1 LFNASLTT
9 GITDVNADRSNSNV
23 TITGLE
29 AGAAVGMIG
38 NAAVVN
44 GIVSFAYATATSAQI
59 INISG
64 GTLKTGVANITA
76 TASAG
81 VTTAT
86 INSTGAANKVDAILL
101 DSAGANTITSLTINA
116 TTGLTAN
123 LTANNYAATGAITI
137 TGAGAVDLSGVA
149 VNVKTIDASANS
161 GGVTIA
167 AGTNTTSVKGSSGND
182 TITSAAV
189 AATATLDGGAGT
201 DTLVINAATDL
212 DTVAE
217 AAKYSNFETL
227 QTATSFDHSLL
238 SGITALNVTATAGA
252 TAFTNM
258 TVAQAADVTI
268 SGAINAAGITF
279 GLASALGT
287 TDVLTAKI
295 GNAATAAGTSVDADS
310 ITANGIETFN
320 FEAVHGASATAGAQK
335 TAVIADFTANVVTAI
350 NLTGSSFDLEDLA
363 TTKAVTIDGTAL
375 TGNGAATNVGLKV
388 AGSAVALSTI
398 KGSEV
403 VDQFTIGA
411 VGSTYQ
417 GNGGKDTFTS
427 TTEAIL
433 AGSVAIDGGAGA
445 DTLTMSATGA
455 TTTGTTTIG
464 DTTWSKMSAIETVN
478 LSGVYAGDLVWT
490 LGGFANALAT
500 SNGGVLK
507 VTAAA
512 VATAVTADAITVD
525 ASNLTGTNALE
536 LTLTNTIGNGSA
548 NAGTDT
554 YTGGAG
560 NDKFIIN
567 YDANHANDDSIVTIT
582 AGAGDDTI
590 TFTMGSGTSSPG
602 TITLTGGAGA
612 DTITGSVELDTI
624 TGGAGTDT
632 MTGNGGAD
640 IFVITTVTDSNAATA
655 GAIDK
660 ITDFVGGGVDDLKVG
675 ANATELNSETITAV
689 YDAADTIA
697 ELNVL
702 LNSTNGTATTAR
714 FDGTGAD
721 AAKLTLADG
730 RILTAVDV
738 DASGTFT
745 AADVVVEMTG
755 LTGTLANTDIIV

>member
-1 LFNASLTT
+1 
-9 GITDVNADRSNSNV
+9 
-23 TITGLE
+23 
-29 AGAAVGMIG
+29 M
-38 NAAVVN
+38 
-44 GIVSFAYATATSAQI
+44 
-59 INISG
+59 
-64 GTLKTGVANITA
+64 
-76 TASAG
+76 
-81 VTTAT
+81 
-86 INSTGAANKVDAILL
+86 
-101 DSAGANTITSLTINA
+101 TINA

-123 LTANNYAATGAITI
+123 LTAADYAATAGITI

-149 VNVKTIDASANS
+149 VNVATIDASANS

-167 AGTNTTSVKGSSGND
+167 AGTNTTSVKGGSGND
-182 TITSAAV
+182 TITTAAM
-189 AATATLDGGAGT
+189 AATATVDGGAGT

-227 QTATSFDHSLL
+227 QTANSFDHSLL
-238 SGITALNVTATAGA
+238 SGITALNVTATGGA
-252 TAFTNM
+252 TSFTNM
-258 TVAQAADVTI
+258 TVDQAANITI
-268 SGAINAAGITF
+268 SGAINAAGISF

-287 TDVLTAKI
+287 TDVLSATI
-295 GNAATAAGTSVDADS
+295 GNNATAAGTGIDADS

-320 FEAVHGASATAGAQK
+320 FNAVHGASATAGAQR
-335 TAVIADFTANVVTAI
+335 TSTIADFSANVVTAI
-350 NLTGSSFDLEDLA
+350 NLTGSSFDLQNIA

-388 AGSAVALSTI
+388 AGSAAAASTI

-445 DTLTMSATGA
+445 DTMTMSAAGA
-455 TTTGTTTIG
+455 SSTNTTTIG
-464 DTTWSKMSAIETVN
+464 DTTWSKMSSIETVS
-478 LSGVYAGDLVWT
+478 LSGAYAGSLAWT

-507 VTAAA
+507 VTVANAA
-512 VATAVTADAITVD
+512 TTVTADTIAID

-536 LTLTNTIGNGSA
+536 LTLTNTAGSGAA

-567 YDANHANDDSIVTIT
+567 YDQNHANDTSIVTIN

-590 TFTMGSGTSSPG
+590 TFTMGSGTSVPG
-602 TITLTGGAGA
+602 TITLNGGAGA
-612 DTITGSVELDTI
+612 DTITGSVEVDTI
-624 TGGAGTDT
+624 TGGAGADT
-632 MTGNGGAD
+632 MTGGTGSD
-640 IFVITTVTDSNAATA
+640 VFVITTVTDSNAATA

-660 ITDFVGGGVDDLKVG
+660 ITDFVGGGADDLKVG
-675 ANATELNSETITAV
+675 VGATELNSETITAV
-689 YDAADTIA
+689 YDGADTIA
-697 ELNVL
+697 ELNAL

-730 RILTAVDV
+730 RILVAVDI